1 MSASGEPRVDPG
13 AFEFSPG
20 GGGEPAAVLC
30 LHGLSG
36 TPYEVR
42 AIGEACAAR
51 GLAAHGP
58 MLPGHGAE
66 PEALA
71 GVASYALWIE
81 AAREHVRVL
90 RARHE
95 QVFVAGL
102 SMGGLLALSV
112 AAEQL
117 VDALAV
123 VGTPLRLPAPV
134 RVAVPLLWRVRPYL
148 TKRGGSDIVDPAAR
162 ARHPSMP
169 VMPLRAVRELLRLQR
184 VVAPALSRVRAPILV
199 AHGARDRTA
208 NPADAQVILRTVGS
222 IEREWV
228 DCTASGHVVPV
239 DVDGP
244 LLARAVS
251 SFFLRRIQ
259 SGPSALTAARD
270 AS

>member
-1 MSASGEPRVDPG
+1 MSVRPGPGVDAG
-13 AFEFSPG
+13 AFAFAPG

-42 AIGEACAAR
+42 AIGEACAAQ
-51 GLAAHGP
+51 GLAVHGP
-58 MLPGHGAE
+58 VLPGHGGE
-66 PEALA
+66 PAALA
-71 GVASYALWIE
+71 GVESYALWIE
-81 AAREHVRVL
+81 AAREHVRAL

-95 QVFVAGL
+95 RVFVAGL
-102 SMGGLLALSV
+102 SMGGLLALAL

-134 RVAVPLLWRVRPYL
+134 RFGVPLLWRIRPYL
-148 TKRGGSDIVDPAAR
+148 AKRGGSDIADAAAR
-162 ARHPSMP
+162 ARHPSMS

-184 VVAPALSRVRAPILV
+184 AIVPALPRVRAPILV
-199 AHGARDRTA
+199 AHGVHDRTA

-222 IEREWV
+222 SEREWIE
-228 DCTASGHVVPV
+228 CAASGHVVPV
-239 DVDGP
+239 DFDGP
-244 LLARAVS
+244 LLARAIS
-251 SFFLRRIQ
+251 SFFLRRLVCD
-259 SGPSALTAARD
+259 PSALTAARD